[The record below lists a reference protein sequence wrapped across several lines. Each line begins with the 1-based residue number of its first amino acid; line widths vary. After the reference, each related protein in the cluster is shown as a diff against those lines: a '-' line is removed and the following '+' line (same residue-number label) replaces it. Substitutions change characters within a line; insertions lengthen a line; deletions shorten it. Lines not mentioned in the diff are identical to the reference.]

1 MCGRGEMR
9 PFAVALTGGIGS
21 GKSVV
26 AAYLRENGVPVYDSD
41 SQAKKLYLDG
51 GFLSRIEEVLGCM
64 LRPGGV
70 FDRKLLAQKLFSS
83 ERDRLAVEALVHPA
97 VLEDFNRWRDGF
109 RSAVWRGYAD
119 LPPFVVMESALVLE
133 KPLFQGVFDA
143 VVAVDAPLPVRIAR
157 VMGRDGTD
165 SGSVCGRIAAQNI
178 DLSRADAVIVNDST
192 EEVLRRRTD
201 GAFLRIGN
209 IIRK

>member
-1 MCGRGEMR
+1 MR

-41 SQAKKLYLDG
+41 SQAKKLYLDD
-51 GFLSRIEEVLGCM
+51 GFLSRIEEVLGCT
-64 LRPGGV
+64 LRTDGV
-70 FDRKLLAQKLFSS
+70 FDRKRLAQKLFSS
-83 ERDRLAVEALVHPA
+83 ERDRLAVEEVVHPA
-97 VLEDFNRWRDGF
+97 VLGDFNRWRDSF
-109 RSAVWRGYAD
+109 RSAVWRGYAA
-119 LPPFVVMESALVLE
+119 LPPFVVMESAIVLE

-143 VVAVDAPLPVRIAR
+143 VVAVDAPLSVRIER

-165 SGSVCGRIAAQNI
+165 SVSVCGRIAAQKI

-192 EEVLRRRTD
+192 EEILRRRTD
-201 GAFLRIGN
+201 EAFCRIGN

>member
-41 SQAKKLYLDG
+41 SQAKMLYHDG
-51 GFLSRIEEVLGCM
+51 GFLSRIEEVLGCT
-64 LRPGGV
+64 LRPGVV

-83 ERDRLAVEALVHPA
+83 EKDRLAVEALVHPA

>member
-51 GFLSRIEEVLGCM
+51 GFLSRIEEVLGCT

-70 FDRKLLAQKLFSS
+70 FDVPQHGTYKTGDAQQTHL
-83 ERDRLAVEALVHPA
+83 DP
-97 VLEDFNRWRDGF
+97 DF
-109 RSAVWRGYAD
+109 
-119 LPPFVVMESALVLE
+119 
-133 KPLFQGVFDA
+133 
-143 VVAVDAPLPVRIAR
+143 
-157 VMGRDGTD
+157 
-165 SGSVCGRIAAQNI
+165 
-178 DLSRADAVIVNDST
+178 
-192 EEVLRRRTD
+192 
-201 GAFLRIGN
+201 
-209 IIRK
+209 